1 MFTIDRSENT
11 ALRTIAEAAYC
22 PEYGPKAIQDL
33 MDKLEV
39 NAKGFAILMNV
50 TPDTVRLW
58 IKGAA
63 KPSGTSKRL
72 MQVYETWPSVV
83 GRLADRQISRVC
95 WDDCVFPSPD
105 DDWPEGE
112 MTLCGKS

>member
-1 MFTIDRSENT
+1 MFTLEQTENA
-11 ALRTIAEAAYC
+11 ALRTIAEVAYC
-22 PEYGPKAIQDL
+22 PEYGPKAIQGL

-58 IKGAA
+58 VKGAA
-63 KPSGTSKRL
+63 QPSGTSKRL

-83 GRLADRQISRVC
+83 GKLAKEQRPRAVLDECEKAQPAWQSLKK
-95 WDDCVFPSPD
+95 F
-105 DDWPEGE
+105 
-112 MTLCGKS
+112 